1 MTGRPSTFTQAKA
14 DAICELIAEG
24 FSMRSICKR
33 DDMPSTATVCKW
45 LGQYPAF
52 AEQYAHARD
61 VQAETLFDEML
72 DIADDGTNDWM
83 KNFAKD
89 NPGWQQNGEAIQRS
103 RLRIDARKWMLGKMK
118 PKKYGDKTLL
128 GSDPDNPLPAGT
140 ASVDVAEL
148 AKQLRKQKL
157 AADTPQDAAKDV
169 L

>member
-14 DAICELIAEG
+14 DAICGLIADG
-24 FSMRSICKR
+24 QSLRAICRR
-33 DDMPSTATVCKW
+33 DDMPDASTVLKW

-52 AEQYAHARD
+52 AVQYAHAREA
-61 VQAETLFDEML
+61 QADALADDML
-72 DIADDGTNDWM
+72 DIADDKTLDP
-83 KNFAKD
+83 KD
-89 NPGWQQNGEAIQRS
+89 R
-103 RLRIDARKWMLGKMK
+103 RVRIDTRKWLAGKLK
-118 PKKYGDKTLL
+118 PKKYGEKTLL

-157 AADTPQDAAKDV
+157 AGDAPADDPKDV